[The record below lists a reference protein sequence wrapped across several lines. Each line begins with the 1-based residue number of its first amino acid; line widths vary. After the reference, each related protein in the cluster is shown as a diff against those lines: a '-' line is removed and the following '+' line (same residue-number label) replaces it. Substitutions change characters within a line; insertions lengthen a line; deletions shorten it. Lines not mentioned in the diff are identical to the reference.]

1 MAGNQNLKARDI
13 MHHPVQCVG
22 EHQTLQDAAR
32 MMRELDV
39 GAVPICGDDNK
50 LKGMITDRDIV
61 TKCCAEGRD
70 VSGVTAGELRGEVR
84 WIDAGADVRDVL
96 DVMEQYQ
103 IKRLPVID
111 ENRQLVGL
119 ISESDLA
126 RNVSDD
132 QLAEFVSKVFI
143 PHRSS
148 SSPA

>member
-1 MAGNQNLKARDI
+1 MAGNQNITARDI
-13 MHHPVQCVG
+13 MHREVTCIG
-22 EHQTLQDAAR
+22 EHQSLQEACQ
-32 MMRELDV
+32 MMRDLDV

-61 TKCCAEGRD
+61 TKCCAQGRD
-70 VSGVTAGELRGEVR
+70 VAQVTAGELSNQVR

-126 RNVSDD
+126 RNVTDE
-132 QLAEFVSKVFI
+132 QLAEFVSKVFV
-143 PHRSS
+143 PHRS
-148 SSPA
+148 